1 MSYIKRRTEEEYI
14 SECKEIHENKYDY
27 SKTKFTIMSDKITI
41 TCPLHGD
48 FQQRADS
55 HLRGTGCSICGKMY
69 FTTSDWIKKA
79 EKTHGKRYDYSKT
92 KYIHSEEYVWIT
104 CREHGDFQQLACN
117 HLQGAGCPKCGTIS
131 QAEKCRSNSS
141 VFIDKSNKI
150 HNNFYEYPKVNYQ
163 TSIIPVIITCPIHG
177 DFEQTPQKHLLGCG
191 CPKCGIYKII
201 DKKTLSKEEWVSK
214 AEKVHKKFYDY
225 EKSNYTKSEDKIT
238 ITCPIHGDFVQ
249 RASNHL
255 LGQGCP
261 YCNYERTTSKAEN
274 EIIEFLE
281 SNIIN
286 NIERNNRTI
295 LNPIYDKSQ
304 ELDIF
309 IPDKKIAIEYNG
321 LYWHNENQKDK
332 DYHLLKTESCLKK
345 GIRLIH
351 IFEDEWIR
359 KPEIVKSRLLN
370 IFGKSKY
377 RFYARKCEIREVP
390 VDIEKIFLDKNHIQ
404 GYTKSIVCYG
414 LYLNNILISIMSFSN
429 KRKSTGYTQID
440 GDYELLRFCNFK
452 NFSVVGAASKLL
464 KHFIKVYK
472 PNEIISFCDRR
483 WSEGDLY
490 EKLGFTFSHNS
501 IPSYFYIVN
510 GERKHRYGF
519 RKSELIRKYN
529 CPETMSEK
537 EFCFQNKWYRIYDC
551 GTKLYILDCSKLNM

>member
-1 MSYIKRRTEEEYI
+1 MPAIKKYRTNEDYINKAIDVHGKYYIYDKTVFKKLTEKIIIGCPKHGYFEQRASSHLLGQGCSKCVYESRKSNNVEFI
-14 SECKEIHENKYDY
+14 RKAINIHGLKYDY
-27 SKTKFTIMSDKITI
+27 SKTN
-41 TCPLHGD
+41 
-48 FQQRADS
+48 
-55 HLRGTGCSICGKMY
+55 Y
-69 FTTSDWIKKA
+69 V
-79 EKTHGKRYDYSKT
+79 
-92 KYIHSEEYVWIT
+92 HSEEKLTII
-104 CREHGDFQQLACN
+104 CPIHGPFQQQPSV
-117 HLQGAGCPKCGTIS
+117 HLSQKSGCPKCGNESMIEKLTSTTEEFIEKAVKIHGLKYDYSESEYIGAEENLTIICPLHGPFQQQPQNHLS
-131 QAEKCRSNSS
+131 GKGCPSCACICSKQENEL
-141 VFIDKSNKI
+141 IDWIKSN
-150 HNNFYEYPKVNYQ
+150 
-163 TSIIPVIITCPIHG
+163 
-177 DFEQTPQKHLLGCG
+177 FELVRN
-191 CPKCGIYKII
+191 
-201 DKKTLSKEEWVSK
+201 S
-214 AEKVHKKFYDY
+214 
-225 EKSNYTKSEDKIT
+225 
-238 ITCPIHGDFVQ
+238 
-249 RASNHL
+249 R
-255 LGQGCP
+255 
-261 YCNYERTTSKAEN
+261 
-274 EIIEFLE
+274 
-281 SNIIN
+281 NIIN
-286 NIERNNRTI
+286 P
-295 LNPIYDKSQ
+295 L
-304 ELDIF
+304 ELDIY
-309 IPDKKIAIEYNG
+309 IPEKKIAIEYNG

-377 RFYARKCEIREVP
+377 RFYARKCDIREVP

-429 KRKSTGYTQID
+429 KRKSTGYTPID